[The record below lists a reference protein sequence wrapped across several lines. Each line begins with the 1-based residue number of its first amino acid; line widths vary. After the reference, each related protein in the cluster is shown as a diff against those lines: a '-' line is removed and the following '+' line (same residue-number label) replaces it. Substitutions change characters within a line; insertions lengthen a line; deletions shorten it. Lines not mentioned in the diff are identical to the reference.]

1 MFGNNNI
8 LVGVVM
14 PPYFVK
20 IIPVLLMFSLGFL
33 SKKLKIFNSKD
44 ADRFLQLVLNI
55 TLPALTVVSLAN
67 LVITFELLYL
77 ALLPIVLVLITFIPS
92 SLICKS
98 LNIPKKQKGTFLIG
112 SLIINTG
119 FVSTFIYAFFGQS
132 AFGYYSLF
140 DLGNSI
146 MIYLFAYYHAIRY
159 SSRED
164 SQLPIKKMFSLPP
177 IWAIAIGLLINFLPF
192 NLNSTEI
199 NILDYIGSPTM
210 PLIIFS
216 LGIYFHPKIAN
227 FRLTLGVISL
237 RMVLG
242 FVFGLVI
249 VHLFQLEQP
258 ISHIVLICAS
268 APVGFNTLIFSEL
281 EDLDRE
287 FAATIVSFSLILSLL
302 FISFYSYFIL

>member
-1 MFGNNNI
+1 
-8 LVGVVM
+8 M

-20 IIPVLLMFSLGFL
+20 IIPVLIMFSLGFL
-33 SKKLKIFNSKD
+33 SKKVSIFNIKD

-67 LVITFELLYL
+67 LIINVELLYL
-77 ALLPIVLVLITFIPS
+77 ILLPILIVLITFIPAN
-92 SLICKS
+92 LICQR
-98 LNIPKKQKGTFLIG
+98 LNLPQKRKGTFLIA

-146 MIYLFAYYHAIRY
+146 MIYIFAYYHAIRY

-164 SQLPIKKMFSLPP
+164 SQLPIKKMLLLPP
-177 IWAIAIGLLINFLPF
+177 IWGIIIGLIINLLPF
-192 NLNSTEI
+192 TLSQI
-199 NILDYIGSPTM
+199 YLDVLEYVGSPTM

-227 FRLTLGVISL
+227 FKLTMGVISL
-237 RMVLG
+237 RMGLG
-242 FVFGLVI
+242 FGLGLII
-249 VHLFQLEQP
+249 VNLLNLTQP
-258 ISHIVLICAS
+258 ISDIVLICAS

-302 FISFYSYFIL
+302 FILLYSYFIL

>member
-1 MFGNNNI
+1 
-8 LVGVVM
+8 M

-20 IIPVLLMFSLGFL
+20 IIPVLIMFSLGYF
-33 SKKLKIFNSKD
+33 SKKLNIFNSKD

-67 LVITFELLYL
+67 LIINIELLYL
-77 ALLPIVLVLITFIPS
+77 IFLPILIVLLTFIPANI
-92 SLICKS
+92 ICKK
-98 LNIPKKQKGTFLIG
+98 LNVPQKRKGTFLIG

-146 MIYLFAYYHAIRY
+146 MIYLFAYYHAIRFNNGEK
-159 SSRED
+159 SE
-164 SQLPIKKMFSLPP
+164 LPIKKMLSLPP
-177 IWAIAIGLLINFLPF
+177 IWGIIIGLAINLLHI
-192 NLNSTEI
+192 NLNQI
-199 NILDYIGSPTM
+199 HLDILDYIASPTM

-227 FRLTLGVISL
+227 LRLTLGVISL
-237 RMVLG
+237 RMILG
-242 FVFGLVI
+242 FIFGLII
-249 VHLFQLEQP
+249 VHLLNLEQP
-258 ISHIVLICAS
+258 IADIILICAS

-287 FAATIVSFSLILSLL
+287 FAATIVSFSLIISLV
-302 FISFYSYFIL
+302 FILFYSYFIL